1 VELGGALKNIYAIIA
16 GLASAMGMGH
26 NTNSMLVTRS
36 LTEMAR
42 FGRKLGADP
51 MTFLGLS
58 GVGDLVVTCSSP
70 LSRNFRIGV
79 ALGQGLTI
87 DQAVAEVGQVA
98 EGVNTL
104 RQVKEKSDELGV
116 YMPLVKGLYQIIYGG
131 TSVKNIVASLMLGE
145 QALDVEYEANQTKT
159 LNPKE

>member
-1 VELGGALKNIYAIIA
+1 
-16 GLASAMGMGH
+16 
-26 NTNSMLVTRS
+26 
-36 LTEMAR
+36 
-42 FGRKLGADP
+42 

-70 LSRNFRIGV
+70 LSRNFRIGF
-79 ALGQGLTI
+79 ALGQGKSI
-87 DQAVAEVGQVA
+87 DEAVAEVGQVA

-104 RQVKEKSDELGV
+104 KLVKEKADELGV
-116 YMPLVKGLYQIIYGG
+116 YMPLVNGLYQIIYKGS
-131 TSVKNIVASLMLGE
+131 SVRQIVASLMLGE